1 MSQYFTI
8 GRTPD
13 NDMAVGSNYVSS
25 HHARLSRE
33 GGTLV
38 IEDLGSSNG
47 TFVDGMQIT
56 RQQITPGQQVQLSR
70 QYTLDWNHPALA
82 AWISGGGY
90 QASGYGG
97 AAAQAPTQAYQPQGG
112 YAASAPAG
120 KTHGL
125 AIASMIC
132 GIAGVLIFGLI
143 LGTAGLAMGLFSLDA
158 IKKSGGAL
166 QGKGMAI
173 AGIVTGGVGIVGHI
187 IWLILLDQ
195 FLMGV

>member
-25 HHARLSRE
+25 HHARLSRV
-33 GGTLV
+33 GGALV

-47 TFVDGMQIT
+47 TFVDGMQVT

-82 AWISGGGY
+82 AWLSGGGY
-90 QASGYGG
+90 QAPGYGG
-97 AAAQAPTQAYQPQGG
+97 AAAQAPTQAYQQQEA
-112 YAASAPAG
+112 YAAPAPAG

-132 GIAGVLIFGLI
+132 GIAGVLIFGVV
-143 LGTAGLAMGLFSLDA
+143 LGTAGVVMGLFSLDA
-158 IKKSGGAL
+158 IKKSRGTLEGR
-166 QGKGMAI
+166 GMAI
-173 AGIVTGGVGIVGHI
+173 AGIVTGGVGIAGHI
-187 IWLILLDQ
+187 MWLI
-195 FLMGV
+195 FLNRFMMGV